1 MTLSKRPHSSQRG
14 HSRQL
19 IFAPLA
25 WLKLQFFCHA
35 GNTEIG
41 GFGITAKHNLLYVE
55 DFVTVRQQTSMMT
68 VAMDDDA
75 IADYADRCVDAS
87 IHPQNFLRVWCHTHP
102 GSSAEPSGVEEDT
115 FARVFGACDWA
126 VMFIL
131 SRASRTTARLSFHV
145 GPRASVQLPVNVDW
159 ADWPPTLAQPGFS
172 MPNLIAD
179 WQAELAANI
188 HPRHD
193 AVPPVNLADSLT
205 ATGSPG
211 EPFAE
216 SWDWTDLDQQ
226 LWEEYERHE
235 RTLNNDHGP

>member
-1 MTLSKRPHSSQRG
+1 MTLSKRPRSSQRNHG
-14 HSRQL
+14 PHL

-41 GFGITAKHNLLYVE
+41 GFGITAKDNLLCVE

-68 VAMDDDA
+68 VAMEDDA
-75 IADYADRCVDAS
+75 IADYSDHCVDAG

-102 GSSAEPSGVEEDT
+102 GSSAEPSGIDEDT
-115 FARVFGACDWA
+115 FVRVFGRCDWA

-131 SRASRTTARLSFHV
+131 SRAGHTTARLSFHV
-145 GPRASVQLPVNVDW
+145 GPRASVQLPVKVDW
-159 ADWPPTLAQPGFS
+159 ADWPPTLAEPGFS
-172 MPNLIAD
+172 MTNLIAD
-179 WQAELAANI
+179 WQTELAANI

-193 AVPPVNLADSLT
+193 AVPPVNLAVSLT
-205 ATGSPG
+205 ATGSPW

-216 SWDWTDLDQQ
+216 SWDWTDLDQH

-235 RTLNNDHGP
+235 RTLNNDHRP